1 MTKKFFNW
9 RNVVAVATCL
19 AATTIFSG
27 CDPQDN
33 PHDNGSEVQ
42 VEIRNFPF
50 STPFGYDDGGNIYVY
65 PQKPVQWNGWIP
77 TDGQATGMISKEYPI
92 ATLRLPNFENY
103 GGGDG
108 YLHLVLYIGVSSHG
122 MVYQQFISK
131 EKVGLLAG
139 AINIFDFNT
148 DFEILH
154 EFGGSQG
161 ILRIEGV
168 PQEYRY
174 GIDVFEIFDYSG
186 TVEDI
191 EDYSALKPVGFKGEP
206 DVSIDI
212 IWQDYLAIP
221 LLGIKNQHWDDVADI
236 WQYEFTG
243 NRFNLS
249 GTYLIQMS
257 GFSPDH
263 GLKEMYYAEGVKFTN
278 GRATIKWGDI
288 KFIAN

>member
-1 MTKKFFNW
+1 MTKQIFNL
-9 RNVVAVATCL
+9 RNVATIVACL
-19 AATTIFSG
+19 AVTTMFAA
-27 CDPQDN
+27 CDKGNNDP
-33 PHDNGSEVQ
+33 DNGGGEVKVQ
-42 VEIRNFPF
+42 INNLPP
-50 STPFGYDDGGNIYVY
+50 SIQAGDGCLVY
-65 PQKPVQWNGWIP
+65 TVAQKPVQWRGFEV
-77 TDGQATGMISKEYPI
+77 GAAGHGMITAEYPVTSLVM
-92 ATLRLPNFENY
+92 ADYSNY
-103 GGGDG
+103 NGDDA
-108 YLHLVLYIGVSSHG
+108 YLYLQFYTGVLAPGIY
-122 MVYQQFISK
+122 YQHYISK
-131 EKVGLLAG
+131 NKVMLIGNAT
-139 AINIFDFNT
+139 NIFDFNT

-154 EFGGSQG
+154 EFGGNQG

-191 EDYSALKPVGFKGEP
+191 EDYSALKPVGFKGDPE
-206 DVSIDI
+206 VSIDI
-212 IWQDYLAIP
+212 VWHDYLAIP

-257 GFSPDH
+257 GFSPESN
-263 GLKEMYYAEGVKFTN
+263 LQYMYYAESVKFTN

-288 KFIAN
+288 RFIAN